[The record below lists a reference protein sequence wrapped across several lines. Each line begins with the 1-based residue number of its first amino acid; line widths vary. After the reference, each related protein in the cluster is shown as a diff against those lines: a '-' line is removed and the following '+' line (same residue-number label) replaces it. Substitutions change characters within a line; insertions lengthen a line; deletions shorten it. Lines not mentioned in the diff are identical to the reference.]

1 MGELNFGRLLRRAR
15 LHAEAEAI
23 VDLQTGYR
31 ASHAEHLGRV
41 ERLCGVIAGLGVAPT
56 DRIGVLAGNSH
67 VYIELWHA
75 ALAGSAVIN
84 PLNTRL
90 APEEIV
96 YILGDSETEVL
107 FTDATHAPVIA
118 SVRERLPLL
127 RRVILIGDREGDVDV
142 PFDDRLD
149 DLMAG
154 APSGSLPPEPD
165 PRAPCVLMYTGG
177 TTGLPK
183 GVLLDQQSIALVIYR
198 MRIGLRSHSRVSFL
212 ACMPL
217 FHIGGIGSWGVFLPT
232 GGRTV
237 LMSAFEPGLVNA
249 VIQDHDITATGL
261 VPTMLAMMLQHDDF
275 RPEMLAS
282 LRLVMYGAAPMPPE
296 LLDRLMGLYPELR
309 FYQAYGMTECASTV
323 TALLPEDHLEAGDLL
338 RSVGRPCIGVE
349 IEIRDPESATPL
361 PRGSTGE
368 IWVRCDSM
376 MVEYWNKPEQTRSSL
391 VDGWYRTGDAGRL
404 DERGYLFLA
413 DRVKDMIVTGGE
425 NVYSIEVENAIS
437 SHPAVRQVAV
447 VGVPHPQ
454 WGEAVHAVVVCEV
467 GAVTEEEL
475 AAHARRSI
483 AGYKVPKGWTLQG
496 APLPLSAANKV
507 LKRDLRERLKRPRE
521 SREG

>member
-1 MGELNFGRLLRRAR
+1 VSELNFGRLLRRAR
-15 LHAEAEAI
+15 LHAEADAI
-23 VDLQTGYR
+23 VDLEAGYT
-31 ASHAEHLGRV
+31 ASHAEHLSRV
-41 ERLCGVIAGLGVAPT
+41 ERLCGLIASLGVAPT
-56 DRIGVLAGNSH
+56 DRVGVLAGNSH

-75 ALAGSAVIN
+75 ALAGAAVIN

-90 APEEIV
+90 APEELV

-107 FTDATHAPVIA
+107 FTDAAHAPVIA

-127 RRVILIGDREGDVDV
+127 RRVILIGDGDV

-154 APSGSLPPEPD
+154 TSTGALPPEPD
-165 PRAPCVLMYTGG
+165 PLSPCVLMYTGG

-183 GVLLDQQSIALVIYR
+183 GVLLDQRSIVLVIYR
-198 MRIGLRSHSRVSFL
+198 MRIGLPSNARVSFL

-237 LMSAFEPGLVNA
+237 VIPAFEPGLVNTL
-249 VIQDHDITATGL
+249 IEDHEITATGL
-261 VPTMLAMMLQHDDF
+261 VPTMLAMMLQHDAF
-275 RPEMLAS
+275 RAEMLAS

-296 LLDRLMGLYPELR
+296 LLDKLMGLYPDLR
-309 FYQAYGMTECASTV
+309 FFQAYGMTECASTV
-323 TALLPEDHLEAGDLL
+323 TVLLPEDHLEGGDLL

-349 IEIRDPESATPL
+349 IEIRDPETATLL
-361 PRGSTGE
+361 PPGSTGE

-376 MVEYWNKPEQTRSSL
+376 MVEYWNKPEQTHSSL

-447 VGVPHPQ
+447 VGAPHPR
-454 WGEAVHAVVVCEV
+454 WGEAVHAVVVCEL
-467 GAVTEEEL
+467 GTVTEEEL
-475 AAHARRSI
+475 DAHARYSI
-483 AGYKVPKGWTLQG
+483 AGYKVPKAWTLQSD
-496 APLPLSAANKV
+496 PLPLSAANKV
-507 LKRDLRERLKRPRE
+507 LKRDLRERLKAHD
-521 SREG
+521 EG

>member
-1 MGELNFGRLLRRAR
+1 MRPMAELNFGRLLRRSR
-15 LHAEAEAI
+15 LYADAEAL
-23 VDLQTGYR
+23 VDLETDHR
-31 ASHAEHLGRV
+31 ATHSEHLGRV
-41 ERLCGVIAGLGVAPT
+41 ERLCAVIAGLGVGPA

-96 YILGDSETEVL
+96 YILTDSATEVV
-107 FTDATHAPVIA
+107 FTDAAHAGTIA

-127 RRVILIGDREGDVDV
+127 RKVVLIGAGDALCDE
-142 PFDDRLD
+142 RLD
-149 DLMAG
+149 DLMAATPAG
-154 APSGSLPPEPD
+154 KLPSEPD

-183 GVLLDQQSIALVIYR
+183 GVVLDQRAIALVISR
-198 MRIGLRSHSRVSFL
+198 MRIGLGSDSRVSFL

-217 FHIGGIGSWGVFLPT
+217 FHIGGIGSWGIFLPT
-232 GGRTV
+232 GGRSV
-237 LMSAFEPGLVNA
+237 VIPAFEPGRVNA
-249 VIQDHDITATGL
+249 LVRDHEITATGL
-261 VPTMLAMMLQHDDF
+261 VPTMLAMMLEHEDF
-275 RPEMLAS
+275 EPEMLAS

-296 LLDRLMGLYPELR
+296 LLEKLMKLYPQLR

-323 TALLPEDHLEAGDLL
+323 TALLPEDHAEGGELL
-338 RSVGRPCIGVE
+338 RSVGRPCVGVE
-349 IEIRDPESATPL
+349 VEIRDPESAEPL
-361 PRGSTGE
+361 PHGATGE
-368 IWVRCDSM
+368 IWLRCDST

-391 VDGWYRTGDAGRL
+391 VEGWYRTGDAGRL
-404 DERGYLFLA
+404 GERGHLFLA

-454 WGEAVHAVVVCEV
+454 WGEVVHAVVVCGPGSV
-467 GAVTEEEL
+467 SEEEL
-475 AAHARRSI
+475 DAHARRSI
-483 AGYKVPKGWTLQG
+483 AGYKVPKGWTLQND
-496 APLPLSAANKV
+496 PLPLSAANKV
-507 LKRDLRERLKRPRE
+507 LKRDLRERLKGPRE
-521 SREG
+521 G